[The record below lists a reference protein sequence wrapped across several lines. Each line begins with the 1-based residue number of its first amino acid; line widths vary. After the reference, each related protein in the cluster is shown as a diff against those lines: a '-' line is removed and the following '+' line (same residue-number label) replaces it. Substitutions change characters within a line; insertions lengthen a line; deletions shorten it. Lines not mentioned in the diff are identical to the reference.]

1 MESQYLIHFFHKIIV
16 NEHKKIK
23 KKKKKGKIINAT
35 LINATYYYTYC
46 HLLP

>member
-23 KKKKKGKIINAT
+23 KKKKKKKKNK
-35 LINATYYYTYC
+35 
-46 HLLP
+46 

>member
-23 KKKKKGKIINAT
+23 KKKKKKKNKKSNINKSKIY
-35 LINATYYYTYC
+35 L
-46 HLLP
+46 